1 MDRNLDHT
9 PINIVMRK
17 EFKSFKSSYLSSFF
31 SGGIEA
37 EMYVL
42 AVVYHH
48 GSPTIAD
55 LLHSAN
61 PALAV
66 GTLTVFLVLLAG
78 SKSQV
83 DRVYAGRI
91 VTNVVNL
98 HIGWDRSMFELISDS
113 VSQQVSEATISPE
126 ASSRC
131 P

>member
-17 EFKSFKSSYLSSFF
+17 EFKSFNSSYLTSFF

-42 AVVYHH
+42 A
-48 GSPTIAD
+48 IAD